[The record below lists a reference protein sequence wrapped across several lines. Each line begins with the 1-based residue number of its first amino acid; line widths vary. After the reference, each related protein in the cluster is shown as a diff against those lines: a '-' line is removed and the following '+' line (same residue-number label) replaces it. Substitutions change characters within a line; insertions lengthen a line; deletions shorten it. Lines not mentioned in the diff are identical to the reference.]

1 MQIGRLDVEV
11 RPFDL
16 SRGLVDFTLFNFA
29 VALIMAV
36 IGGTVCRL
44 CFFVFML
51 VQMLVAVV
59 MMAMM
64 VMAAVMMMVM
74 TVRVNVRVT
83 VSMSMTMIMTMSR
96 ALLATEV
103 HMTYVARMQYLDL
116 DDVKDARKERN

>member
-1 MQIGRLDVEV
+1 MQIGSLDVEV

-16 SRGLVDFTLFNFA
+16 FRGLVDFTLFDFA
-29 VALIMAV
+29 VALFMAV
-36 IGGTVCRL
+36 IGGAVCRL
-44 CFFVFML
+44 CLLVFML

-64 VMAAVMMMVM
+64 VMAAVMVMFM
-74 TVRVNVRVT
+74 TVRVIVRVT
-83 VSMSMTMIMTMSR
+83 VSMTMSR

-116 DDVKDARKERN
+116 DDVKDAR